1 MARASL
7 WVTVE
12 DDGNGFDPDNHSK
25 GFGLQNMSAFARRS
39 KGSLSLVRRQPRGMS
54 IRLSIPVTPGKEVA
68 VVCSDSSGDVAQ

>member
-1 MARASL
+1 
-7 WVTVE
+7 VE

-54 IRLSIPVTPGKEVA
+54 IRLSIPVTP
-68 VVCSDSSGDVAQ
+68 